1 MRRRVLVV
9 MLAVLPAALTAQT
22 PSSTRVSPDGVML
35 SFVRFADI
43 FGSRLVD
50 AFDSI
55 PAAKY
60 DYKPTPVQQTIGYI
74 AQHLENANY
83 SLCERCLLYTS
94 PSPRDS

>member
-1 MRRRVLVV
+1 MPRRALVV

-22 PSSTRVSPDGVML
+22 PASTRVSPDGVML

-60 DYKPTPVQQTIGYI
+60 DFRPTPVQQK
-74 AQHLENANY
+74 AFD
-83 SLCERCLLYTS
+83 LLGLTA
-94 PSPRDS
+94 